1 MNCMVLNYTPFTEPG
16 IAKLVITRSL
26 RKPLIANIEIIP
38 NVGPYV
44 TAGPLELNDGNNN
57 IAEAG
62 DNINISLQF
71 NNIGIDAATN
81 LTAAL
86 SCDSPYILLNNAYI
100 SLPDIASGSSIN
112 QTNAFNISI
121 LPDVPDQHPAVMTI
135 TVSNGEESWVT
146 QRNLTINAP
155 NVLFGNHTLFD
166 SDSDGIYEPGE
177 TVTISLSISNSGH
190 MNVDGGSLAIILN
203 SSYATLDN
211 YNFIIPPL
219 PAGNGIPIILHLFIS
234 QNCPD
239 DEVIPLGFAMNAG
252 IQLLNH
258 SIMIPVGIVGES
270 FESGDFSAFPW
281 VNNSTNPWTIVSGT
295 SNAHFG
301 NYAAKSGTIGNYGN
315 TTLQIAMDISSAGNI
330 SFWRKVSSESNGD
343 YLKFYINN
351 NETGSW
357 SGEIGWSEVSY
368 PVTPGSY
375 TFKWT
380 YSKDISIASGGD
392 CAWLDDIRFPGI
404 GILETAIF
412 YTTTTQIDFTDVLP
426 NTTVSIDFA
435 LRNLGNIAM
444 QGTIACPA
452 EFELSQYGNALP
464 ANYNYQIEAGQT
476 VIYSLNYIAGNSVN
490 EIHTNMQITTNDPLH
505 PIVTI
510 PVNLS
515 PLANDDNV
523 NIPYVTALQ
532 KNYPNPFNPETT
544 IHYSLREAGPVKIE
558 VYNIKGQLVRYL
570 VNELK
575 NAGNYTVIW
584 NGKDEQGKNVSS
596 GIYFYRMQTKNY
608 SATQKMMLMK

>member
-1 MNCMVLNYTPFTEPG
+1 M
-16 IAKLVITRSL
+16 
-26 RKPLIANIEIIP
+26 
-38 NVGPYV
+38 
-44 TAGPLELNDGNNN
+44 
-57 IAEAG
+57 
-62 DNINISLQF
+62 
-71 NNIGIDAATN
+71 
-81 LTAAL
+81 
-86 SCDSPYILLNNAYI
+86 
-100 SLPDIASGSSIN
+100 
-112 QTNAFNISI
+112 
-121 LPDVPDQHPAVMTI
+121 
-135 TVSNGEESWVT
+135 
-146 QRNLTINAP
+146 
-155 NVLFGNHTLFD
+155 
-166 SDSDGIYEPGE
+166 
-177 TVTISLSISNSGH
+177 
-190 MNVDGGSLAIILN
+190 
-203 SSYATLDN
+203 
-211 YNFIIPPL
+211 
-219 PAGNGIPIILHLFIS
+219 
-234 QNCPD
+234 
-239 DEVIPLGFAMNAG
+239 
-252 IQLLNH
+252 
-258 SIMIPVGIVGES
+258 
-270 FESGDFSAFPW
+270 
-281 VNNSTNPWTIVSGT
+281 
-295 SNAHFG
+295 
-301 NYAAKSGTIGNYGN
+301 
-315 TTLQIAMDISSAGNI
+315 
-330 SFWRKVSSESNGD
+330 
-343 YLKFYINN
+343 
-351 NETGSW
+351 
-357 SGEIGWSEVSY
+357 
-368 PVTPGSY
+368 
-375 TFKWT
+375 
-380 YSKDISIASGGD
+380 
-392 CAWLDDIRFPGI
+392 DDIRFPGI

-476 VIYSLNYIAGNSVN
+476 VIYSLNYISGNSVN

-608 SATQKMMLMK
+608 SSTQKMMLMK